1 MVSNSDIQNAYN
13 KVYAEIRKYI
23 WDFSVVASLTD
34 LEIAIYKTC
43 QDLSDIRTKYKRLRS
58 LISFEIYSDD
68 DLKDAMDYLESLIN
82 ENDVYVKL
90 NKVTEV
96 IQQ

>member
-13 KVYAEIRKYI
+13 KVYSEIRKYI
-23 WDFSVVASLTD
+23 WDFSVVACLAD

-43 QDLSDIRTKYKRLRS
+43 QDLSDIRTKYQRLRS

-96 IQQ
+96 IQ